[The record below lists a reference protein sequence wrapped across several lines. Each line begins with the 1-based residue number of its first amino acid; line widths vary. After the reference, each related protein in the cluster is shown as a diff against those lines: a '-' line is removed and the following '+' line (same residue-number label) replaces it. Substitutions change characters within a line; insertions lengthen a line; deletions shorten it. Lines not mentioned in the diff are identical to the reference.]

1 MNREIRQE
9 GKAEKKEEGKR
20 PPVQDGSKKLRGQ
33 AHESG
38 KRLDKLS
45 LAEENRLLRA
55 ARQGDSRAMMRLL
68 EQYEP
73 LLLRAAHQPHLLS
86 LADEALAQGYVSFV
100 GAVKQY
106 AEDRQVPFAAGAD
119 EKVRGDIHTLFRRT
133 CRSWQRE
140 KQLAP
145 APEGEETQ
153 GVAEAGVPDFSERLA
168 DRAELIWAMQHLT
181 GREREVLQMVC
192 LEDRTQREAA
202 LRLGVSQQA
211 VAKARKR
218 ALEKLRRI
226 LSAEAAARGS

>member
-9 GKAEKKEEGKR
+9 GKAEKKEEGKH
-20 PPVQDGSKKLRGQ
+20 PPVQEGRKKLRGQ

-38 KRLDKLS
+38 KRK
-45 LAEENRLLRA
+45 EK
-55 ARQGDSRAMMRLL
+55 
-68 EQYEP
+68 
-73 LLLRAAHQPHLLS
+73 LS

-106 AEDRQVPFAAGAD
+106 AEERQVPFAAFAY

-145 APEGEETQ
+145 ASEGEEAQ

-168 DRAELIWAMQHLT
+168 DRAELLWAMQHLT
-181 GREREVLQMVC
+181 SREREVLQLVC

>member
-1 MNREIRQE
+1 MDHDGRNELEAGRRKKGRHSLVQE
-9 GKAEKKEEGKR
+9 GGKGEERKSGEKR
-20 PPVQDGSKKLRGQ
+20 RG
-33 AHESG
+33 
-38 KRLDKLS
+38 KLS
-45 LAEENRLLRA
+45 FSEENCLLRA
-55 ARQGDSRAMMRLL
+55 ARQGDSQAVMRLL
-68 EQYEP
+68 LQYEP

-86 LADEALAQGYVSFV
+86 LADDALAQGYVSFV
-100 GAVKQY
+100 EAVQRY
-106 AEDRQVPFAAGAD
+106 EEARQVPFAAF
-119 EKVRGDIHTLFRRT
+119 VRDKIYGDLHTLFRRT

-145 APEGEETQ
+145 ASEGEEAQ

-168 DRAELIWAMQHLT
+168 DRAELLWAMQHLT
-181 GREREVLQMVC
+181 SREREVLQLVC